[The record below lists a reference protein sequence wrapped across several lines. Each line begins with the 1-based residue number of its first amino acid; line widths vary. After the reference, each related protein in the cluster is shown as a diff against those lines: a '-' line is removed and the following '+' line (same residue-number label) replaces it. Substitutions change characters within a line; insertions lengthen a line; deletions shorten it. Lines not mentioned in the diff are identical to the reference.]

1 MRIINIGILI
11 KPLFRGIKIIMLKQI
26 VNPINTLFAQLNP
39 LLLTATM
46 TACSLPVFAQQETL
60 ETMEVTGSA
69 NGLPI
74 NDIYRLEERLGAV
87 PGGTNLIETSDKPS
101 MVTLTDA
108 LGNQPGIIV
117 QEFFGGLDQPRLNIR
132 GSGLQGNPVS
142 RGVLIRENNLPINEA
157 DGSFV
162 MGTMDL
168 RNAEAISVHRGA
180 NSRVPGAMTLGGDIN
195 FINDI
200 SGGNKNRVH
209 AESGSFGQQA
219 FLFNHQHQF
228 NQLTYQLGFS
238 EQSST
243 GYRHHSDSSKSNY
256 LANATLQLAPNLFN
270 QTHLRKT
277 ELHFDMPFVLTAEK
291 AKSDPTSVYGDGDEL
306 FDIGMNIY
314 KRDPHRTVKQTRLS
328 NQTQLT
334 LERSEHYFGVYYQA
348 TDDAFVD
355 PMSHIETDST
365 LTGIHYTFDHFVT
378 NYFHYQLGIDYNDS
392 DMPRNYFGN
401 HPLNGNRLKNYA
413 RFDLAATNTTIAAQ
427 FDLTLLPEW
436 ILNGQVQHTQS
447 QRNGSKQQDGTAI
460 NETWNLLT
468 PKLGIIYQPGHIDLR
483 LFANISEAKEIPTYW
498 EYIGTALNPVLTNLS
513 QAFFQNLEPQEAITL
528 EIGGK
533 YKTEAIYSDFYFD
546 DGIFSGNRIAGV
558 PDHIISGE
566 LLYKGEYFMAGPSF
580 YWVPTDNPVDHENTL
595 DNAGFVSFGLRG
607 TAKINDFFNVF
618 LKLDNI
624 TNKNYNSTFVIRER
638 SNPDLPTFLPGNG
651 FSARLGFTLD
661 FSG

>member
-1 MRIINIGILI
+1 
-11 KPLFRGIKIIMLKQI
+11 
-26 VNPINTLFAQLNP
+26 
-39 LLLTATM
+39 
-46 TACSLPVFAQQETL
+46 
-60 ETMEVTGSA
+60 
-69 NGLPI
+69 
-74 NDIYRLEERLGAV
+74 
-87 PGGTNLIETSDKPS
+87 
-101 MVTLTDA
+101 
-108 LGNQPGIIV
+108 
-117 QEFFGGLDQPRLNIR
+117 
-132 GSGLQGNPVS
+132 
-142 RGVLIRENNLPINEA
+142 
-157 DGSFV
+157 
-162 MGTMDL
+162 
-168 RNAEAISVHRGA
+168 
-180 NSRVPGAMTLGGDIN
+180 
-195 FINDI
+195 
-200 SGGNKNRVH
+200 
-209 AESGSFGQQA
+209 
-219 FLFNHQHQF
+219 
-228 NQLTYQLGFS
+228 
-238 EQSST
+238 
-243 GYRHHSDSSKSNY
+243 
-256 LANATLQLAPNLFN
+256 
-270 QTHLRKT
+270 
-277 ELHFDMPFVLTAEK
+277 
-291 AKSDPTSVYGDGDEL
+291 
-306 FDIGMNIY
+306 
-314 KRDPHRTVKQTRLS
+314 
-328 NQTQLT
+328 
-334 LERSEHYFGVYYQA
+334 
-348 TDDAFVD
+348 
-355 PMSHIETDST
+355 MSHIETDST

-533 YKTEAIYSDFYFD
+533 YKTEAIILDMTFFHSRLDKELMSTASQYGVIANTVNYQGTTIHQGIEAGLSGHLPSNSGGFRYQLIWNYSDFYFD